1 MGLLDSVSG
10 EVIYSEN
17 LKMSKSN
24 ETFVFGPFCE
34 RPIPSLLRSFSA
46 PVILKQKMNK
56 ERLAFIF
63 EYEKDN
69 FNRWDAG
76 RQLCEDSLLSI
87 ITEGAPV
94 DSLYLQSLNKLIC
107 DNTLDPAFRA
117 LALSMPS
124 QDEIAL
130 RCLDN
135 GITPDP
141 MNIYSAIEA
150 ANFSISDHLKK
161 DLREIYDK
169 HTIHEQYKPD
179 ATQSAYRAFR
189 NRALSLLA
197 YQDNALL
204 AKEQAKNAKNMTDQ
218 LSAFSTVIKHNPS
231 SEHINLFYDQWKHE
245 RLVIDKWF
253 SAQVLTA
260 HPKALNDVVNNLTS
274 HSDFTIT
281 TPNRVRSVLGA
292 FPANTAGFHLE
303 TGENYKLFSDWIL
316 KIDPVNPQVG
326 AKMCSAFETW
336 KRYDRKRQKLIK
348 SQIDRVLNAGSI
360 SKDAKEM
367 LNRLI
372 S

>member
-1 MGLLDSVSG
+1 
-10 EVIYSEN
+10 
-17 LKMSKSN
+17 
-24 ETFVFGPFCE
+24 
-34 RPIPSLLRSFSA
+34 
-46 PVILKQKMNK
+46 
-56 ERLAFIF
+56 
-63 EYEKDN
+63 
-69 FNRWDAG
+69 
-76 RQLCEDSLLSI
+76 
-87 ITEGAPV
+87 
-94 DSLYLQSLNKLIC
+94 
-107 DNTLDPAFRA
+107 
-117 LALSMPS
+117 MPS

-141 MNIYSAIEA
+141 MIIYSAIEA

-197 YQDNALL
+197 YQDNAFL
-204 AKEQAKNAKNMTDQ
+204 AKEQAKSAKNMTDQ

-260 HPKALNDVVNNLTS
+260 HPKALNNVVNNLTS

-336 KRYDRKRQKLIK
+336 KRYDPKRQKLIK

>member
-1 MGLLDSVSG
+1 
-10 EVIYSEN
+10 
-17 LKMSKSN
+17 
-24 ETFVFGPFCE
+24 
-34 RPIPSLLRSFSA
+34 
-46 PVILKQKMNK
+46 
-56 ERLAFIF
+56 
-63 EYEKDN
+63 
-69 FNRWDAG
+69 
-76 RQLCEDSLLSI
+76 
-87 ITEGAPV
+87 
-94 DSLYLQSLNKLIC
+94 
-107 DNTLDPAFRA
+107 
-117 LALSMPS
+117 
-124 QDEIAL
+124 
-130 RCLDN
+130 
-135 GITPDP
+135 
-141 MNIYSAIEA
+141 
-150 ANFSISDHLKK
+150 
-161 DLREIYDK
+161 
-169 HTIHEQYKPD
+169 
-179 ATQSAYRAFR
+179 
-189 NRALSLLA
+189 
-197 YQDNALL
+197 
-204 AKEQAKNAKNMTDQ
+204 MTDQ

-260 HPKALNDVVNNLTS
+260 HPKALNNVVNNLTS

-336 KRYDRKRQKLIK
+336 KRYDPKRQKLIK